1 MHEPSVQYYKIVSAY
16 KEISTCCINLGVSL
30 QGIILACK
38 VNWLD
43 DPKLRDIVMTLEELP
58 ISD

>member
-1 MHEPSVQYYKIVSAY
+1 MERCQGTV
-16 KEISTCCINLGVSL
+16 LLSL

-38 VNWLD
+38 INWMD
-43 DPKLRDIVMTLEELP
+43 DPKLRDIAMTLEDLP

>member
-1 MHEPSVQYYKIVSAY
+1 MCCVYVSVSP
-16 KEISTCCINLGVSL
+16 

-38 VNWLD
+38 INWLD
-43 DPKLRDIVMTLEELP
+43 DPKLRDIAMTLEDLP

>member
-1 MHEPSVQYYKIVSAY
+1 M
-16 KEISTCCINLGVSL
+16 CCINAHVYL

-38 VNWLD
+38 INWLD
-43 DPKLRDIVMTLEELP
+43 DPKLRDIAMTLEDLP